1 MKRKQEVQEGFTFVR
16 KGKET
21 TSVKHGKS
29 DTSQN
34 EESPKSEKMIALPVS
49 DTPIIKKNQKL
60 RKSKGRRSSL
70 DQRGKRASSI
80 GTGFEALPHADVPT
94 DEYYRH
100 ISKDLSEPLRMKQLL
115 LWASYKRLDEQREKY
130 KETKESS
137 EAAIARS
144 IIQEVLNELL
154 SNQFSISWYQRSPN
168 EIIPN
173 KPHPQNLK
181 NIQLLDELTAK
192 LAQLQDEEAAWRAV
206 AAGSVENE
214 KTLHACR
221 DLSNRLSSSTD
232 STSNDQETSK
242 EMNNYNQ
249 SYVKDLKMSLN
260 PLLDSLSQHI
270 HALHSLTR
278 ISPSVRSAF
287 GERAAHNYL
296 LHKQKFSK
304 TANHSDT
311 MNLLRILSKSV
322 YQSQRNN
329 EP

>member
-21 TSVKHGKS
+21 NEVKHARS
-29 DTSQN
+29 DTSQR
-34 EESPKSEKMIALPVS
+34 EESPTSEKMIPLPVS

-70 DQRGKRASSI
+70 GQRGKRASSI

-115 LWASYKRLDEQREKY
+115 LWASYKHLNQQREKY

-144 IIQEVLNELL
+144 IVQEVLNELL
-154 SNQFSISWYQRSPN
+154 SNQFSISWYQRPPN

-181 NIQLLDELTAK
+181 NIQLLDELTAQ
-192 LAQLQDEEAAWRAV
+192 LAKLQDEEATWRAV
-206 AAGSVENE
+206 AAGTVENE
-214 KTLHACR
+214 KSLHSCR
-221 DLSNRLSSSTD
+221 RLSDQIHSATD
-232 STSNDQETSK
+232 STSHEPETSNGTK
-242 EMNNYNQ
+242 EYQ
-249 SYVKDLKMSLN
+249 SSIKDIRKN
-260 PLLDSLSQHI
+260 ITPLVESLSQHI
-270 HALHSLTR
+270 HAIHSLTR
-278 ISPSVRSAF
+278 IGPSVRSAF
-287 GERAAHNYL
+287 GERAAQSYL
-296 LHKQKFSK
+296 LHKQKFCK
-304 TANHSDT
+304 TNNHSDT
-311 MNLLRILSKSV
+311 MNLLRILSKSA

>member
-21 TSVKHGKS
+21 TEVKHAKAN
-29 DTSQN
+29 TSQR
-34 EESPKSEKMIALPVS
+34 EESPTSEKMIPLPVS
-49 DTPIIKKNQKL
+49 DTPIIKKTQKL

-70 DQRGKRASSI
+70 GQRGKRASSI

-94 DEYYRH
+94 NEYYRH

-115 LWASYKRLDEQREKY
+115 LWASYKHLNEQREKY

-181 NIQLLDELTAK
+181 NIQLLDELTAQ
-192 LAQLQDEEAAWRAV
+192 LAKLQDEEATWRAV

-214 KTLHACR
+214 KTLHSCR
-221 DLSNRLSSSTD
+221 RLSDRISSSTD
-232 STSNDQETSK
+232 STSNEPKTSNQTQE
-242 EMNNYNQ
+242 NQ
-249 SYVKDLKMSLN
+249 DYVKDLRKNLA

-270 HALHSLTR
+270 HAIHSLTR
-278 ISPSVRSAF
+278 IGPSVRSAF
-287 GERAAHNYL
+287 GERAAHNYF

-304 TANHSDT
+304 AANHSDT
-311 MNLLRILSKSV
+311 MNLLRVLSKSA